1 MQLFRVLINTK
12 NDQSVHELIVMAD
25 NEQEARNIAQGNVK
39 ANNPTKGLNTP
50 ATSQNKTKVLSARAT
65 KIPNSIE
72 IHKFPLAMARDLIGQ
87 QF

>member
-1 MQLFRVLINTK
+1 MKCYRGRLF
-12 NDQSVHELIVMAD
+12 DHVHLVVANLESSRRFYGA
-25 NEQEARNIAQGNVK
+25 

-50 ATSQNKTKVLSARAT
+50 AASQNNTRVLSAQAT
-65 KIPNSIE
+65 NIPNCIE

>member
-1 MQLFRVLINTK
+1 MQLFRALVNTI
-12 NDQSVHELIVMAD
+12 NDQSVHELIVMAA
-25 NEQEARNIAQGNVK
+25 NEQDARNIAQGNVK

-50 ATSQNKTKVLSARAT
+50 ATSQNNTRVLSAQAT
-65 KIPNSIE
+65 NIPNCIE